1 MIAPGQEI
9 MRNVQSIAA
18 DTPAATLDEL
28 CLKYGVWKTARAL
41 LLAAWR
47 HRQTK
52 NQFTELSNRMLRD
65 IGLPERED
73 VLLEVRFSLW
83 DIRL

>member
-9 MRNVQSIAA
+9 MRKAQSIAV

-28 CLKYGVWKTARAL
+28 CLKFGVWMTARAL
-41 LLAAWR
+41 LRAAWR

-52 NQFTELSNRMLRD
+52 NQITELSNRMRRD
-65 IGLPERED
+65 IGLPESED
-73 VLLEVRFSLW
+73 VLMEVRFSLW

>member
-1 MIAPGQEI
+1 
-9 MRNVQSIAA
+9 MRDIQSIAV

-28 CLKYGVWKTARAL
+28 CLKFGVWKTARAL
-41 LLAAWR
+41 LRAAWR

-52 NQFTELSNRMLRD
+52 NQITELSNRMRRD